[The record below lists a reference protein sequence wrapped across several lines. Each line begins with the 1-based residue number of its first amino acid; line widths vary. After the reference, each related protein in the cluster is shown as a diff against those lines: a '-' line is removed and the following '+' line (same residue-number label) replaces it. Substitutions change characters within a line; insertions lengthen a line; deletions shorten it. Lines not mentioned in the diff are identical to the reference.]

1 MVLPYRVGGNAAR
14 DYGDA
19 PGVQHPG
26 RKPFS
31 AEEVARN
38 PIRAELR

>member
-1 MVLPYRVGGNAAR
+1 MPRGTTEIR
-14 DYGDA
+14 RE
-19 PGVQHPG
+19 VQHPG

-38 PIRAELR
+38 PIRAELG